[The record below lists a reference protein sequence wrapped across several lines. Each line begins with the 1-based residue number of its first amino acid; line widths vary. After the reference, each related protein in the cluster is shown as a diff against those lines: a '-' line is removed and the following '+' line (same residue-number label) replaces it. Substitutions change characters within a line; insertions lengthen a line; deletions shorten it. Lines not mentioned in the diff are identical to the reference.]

1 MALLFISSIVPDKE
15 KFQSKAFNRSGNN
28 VLLGIADALPS
39 SLNCEVWGAQPV
51 PSFPQGKMWISG
63 GEEQLNNGKTVYLI
77 PFLNIKL
84 LKDIFKGFYCLFR
97 ITKWKRKHKDEECKI
112 LLYNIYSPP
121 IPMLSMI
128 CRLFHIQLF
137 AILYDL
143 GVPPK
148 RLGLSWA
155 TMLGYRI
162 GEYFAK
168 KYIPQLDGRIVI
180 NESIVRYYAP
190 QKDYL
195 LIDGGINDN
204 IVKHLFPLKIS
215 ETIECI
221 FVCAGMLWDQNGT
234 KLILEAMKLCA
245 NPNIKVVFAGRGID
259 VELIKKASLEDNR
272 ISYVGMLSIEDLFKL
287 YEKADVLLNLR
298 IEEDVDFHFPSKLL
312 EYMATGKLVLSTPIA
327 HAKRDY
333 GHLIEILKD
342 TTPQALRDAMMRIAE
357 MPKSFLYEKGL
368 RAREFMLENRTWK
381 KRTDEIINYMY
392 KDGQDKK

>member
-15 KFQSKAFNRSGNN
+15 KYQSKAFNRSGNN
-28 VLLGIADALPS
+28 VLLGIADALPP
-39 SLNCEVWGAQPV
+39 SLNSEVWGARPV
-51 PSFPQGKMWISG
+51 PSFPLGKIWISG

-84 LKDIFKGFYCLFR
+84 LKDLFKGFYCLFK
-97 ITKWKRKHKDEECKI
+97 IAKWKRKHEDEECKI

-121 IPMLSMI
+121 IPMLSMV

-143 GVPPK
+143 GMPPK
-148 RLGLSWA
+148 RLGLSRA
-155 TMLGYRI
+155 TMLGYSI

-180 NESIVRYYAP
+180 NESIVRCYAP

-215 ETIECI
+215 ETRECI

-245 NPNIKVVFAGRGID
+245 NPNIKVAFAGRGND
-259 VELIKKASLEDNR
+259 VELIKDAAKADNR
-272 ISYVGMLSIEDLFKL
+272 ISYEGMLSIDELFKL
-287 YEKADVLLNLR
+287 YERSDVLLNLR
-298 IEEDVDFHFPSKLL
+298 IEEEVDFHFPSKLL
-312 EYMATGKLVLSTPIA
+312 EYMATGKVVLSTSIA

-333 GHLIEILKD
+333 GHLIEILD
-342 TTPQALRDAMMRIAE
+342 EITPRALKDAMERIAE
-357 MPKSFLYEKGL
+357 MPKSILYEKGKKS
-368 RAREFMLENRTWK
+368 REFMLENRTWK
-381 KRTDEIINYMY
+381 KRTEEIIRYMY
-392 KDGQDKK
+392 NNGNG